1 MHVRVHI
8 AIQVLQMLQNAC
20 MVRLYLGTTR
30 NKNDKKNNPKM
41 FEIINSCL
49 ESRKVFILFYAFF
62 YARPVLCVAVLDD
75 THACTA
81 SISCGLCISL
91 FATL

>member
-20 MVRLYLGTTR
+20 LDYISEPHGIKMI
-30 NKNDKKNNPKM
+30 KKNNPKM